1 MSLKRGQI
9 VEVDI
14 NDMAFPAKGI
24 GELEGKKVYVKNAL
38 KGQRVKMRV
47 KKKRKDYIEGKLID
61 VIKRADFE
69 TDSFCKH
76 FGNCGGCARQTVP
89 YEEQLKIKMDAVKRL
104 IDEVGITDYEFEGI
118 LPSPDLYSYR
128 NKMEYSFGDEIK
140 GGEMTLGM
148 HKRGQYNSVVTV
160 DRCKLVQED
169 FNKILSGTLNYFKE
183 RNIPHYINRT
193 HIGYLRH
200 FIVRKGLN
208 TGEIMVVLVTSTQIS
223 PDLQGFVDM
232 LTSLELDG
240 EIKGIMNI
248 KNDNLADAVVCEEID
263 LLYGRDYFYDELL
276 GIKFKISPLSFF
288 QTNTKGA
295 EVLYNQILD
304 YIDEPNGKTVFDLY
318 SGTGTIGQIVAKK
331 ADKVYGIEIIEE
343 AVEAA
348 RENAALNNLDNCEF
362 IAGDVFKEVDKLMD
376 KPDIIIIDPPR
387 VGVHPKALAKILDF
401 NAKEM
406 IYVSCNPKSLAEN
419 LVQIKE
425 AGYRV
430 KKMVCVDMFPHTP
443 HVECCSLLT
452 RKK

>member
-1 MSLKRGQI
+1 MKRGQI
-9 VEVDI
+9 IEVDI
-14 NDMAFPAKGI
+14 KDMAFPAKGI
-24 GELEGKKVYVKNAL
+24 GELEGKKVYVKNSL

-89 YEEQLKIKMDAVKRL
+89 YEEQLKIKMYAVKRL
-104 IDEVGITDYEFEGI
+104 IDEAGITDYEFEGI
-118 LPSPDLYSYR
+118 LPSPDLYRYR

-148 HKRGQYNSVVTV
+148 HKRGMYNSVVTV
-160 DRCKLVQED
+160 DSCKLVHED

-183 RNIPHYINRT
+183 RDIPHYINRT

-208 TGEIMVVLVTSTQIS
+208 TGEIMVVLVTSTQMS
-223 PDLQGFVDM
+223 PDLQRFVDM

-240 EIKGIMNI
+240 EIKGIMHI
-248 KNDNLADAVVCEEID
+248 KNDNLADAVICEEID

-288 QTNTKGA
+288 QTNTRGA
-295 EVLYNQILD
+295 EVLYNKMLD
-304 YIDEPNGKTVFDLY
+304 YIDEPKGKTVFDLY

-331 ADKVYGIEIIEE
+331 ADRVYGIEIIEE

-362 IAGDVFKEVDKLMD
+362 IAGDVFKEIDKLTD
-376 KPDIIIIDPPR
+376 RPDIIIIDPPR
-387 VGVHPKALAKILDF
+387 VGVHPKALGKILDF

-430 KKMVCVDMFPHTP
+430 EKMICVDMFPHTP
-443 HVECCSLLT
+443 HVECIA
-452 RKK
+452 RIYRE